1 MSSLQRDR
9 LRALA
14 QFVWQR
20 FLADRCP
27 QTAGAL
33 AYTTLF
39 ALVPVTAAALGVL
52 SAFPSFQGWRERL
65 SDFVFDNFVPSAG
78 KAVQA
83 YLAQFAANASQA
95 TLLGVLVLLASALA
109 LLVGVEDAF
118 NRIWRVAT
126 PRRAVSRLLMYW
138 AALSVGPLL
147 LVAAL
152 AVSSYLF
159 ALPLFDQT
167 ESGPG
172 MRTRLLGTLPFLI
185 EWLALGASYVLIPN
199 RGVRLRDAAAG
210 ALFAALLFEAA
221 KRGFALYLASV
232 PSYEL
237 VYGALAVVPIFL
249 VWIYLSWLVVLLGAS
264 LTAAVSAFEY
274 RRSGDSLAPEHAFT
288 GLLAVVQRLLE
299 GQRRG
304 LGLHSLALREALP
317 GLGDDRLQRC
327 LADLHHA
334 GLARRSEDGE
344 WLLARDPAT
353 ASLAAVYEAGAYRV
367 PLGDTPGP
375 MAVPPAVAAV
385 LRRLRTD
392 LGATLAAPLSE
403 IFPLPVRS
411 TDAAPTAD
419 PENPA

>member
-9 LRALA
+9 LRAPA

-39 ALVPVTAAALGVL
+39 ALVPVTAAAL
-52 SAFPSFQGWRERL
+52 ACCRPFRPSRAGANASVIL
-65 SDFVFDNFVPSAG
+65 FDNFVPSAG

-118 NRIWRVAT
+118 NRIWRVAAA
-126 PRRAVSRLLMYW
+126 PRRVASAHVLGRAVGRT
-138 AALSVGPLL
+138 VL

-167 ESGPG
+167 ERGLG
-172 MRTRLLGTLPFLI
+172 MHAAPSGTLPFLI
-185 EWLALGASYVLIPN
+185 EWLALGASYVLSSPTAAC
-199 RGVRLRDAAAG
+199 LRDAAG

-232 PSYEL
+232 PSYERWSTAPSRWCRSFWCGSP
-237 VYGALAVVPIFL
+237 VMAGGAAGRPAYGGGERVRIPPQRRQFGPSTPSPACWP
-249 VWIYLSWLVVLLGAS
+249 GAA
-264 LTAAVSAFEY
+264 TARGAAP
-274 RRSGDSLAPEHAFT
+274 RSGPAQWP
-288 GLLAVVQRLLE
+288 
-299 GQRRG
+299 
-304 LGLHSLALREALP
+304 
-317 GLGDDRLQRC
+317 C
-327 LADLHHA
+327 
-334 GLARRSEDGE
+334 ARRC
-344 WLLARDPAT
+344 
-353 ASLAAVYEAGAYRV
+353 
-367 PLGDTPGP
+367 GP
-375 MAVPPAVAAV
+375 
-385 LRRLRTD
+385 RR
-392 LGATLAAPLSE
+392 
-403 IFPLPVRS
+403 
-411 TDAAPTAD
+411 
-419 PENPA
+419 